1 MIIGARRS
9 ILYVPGSNIRALKK
23 AETVPADGL
32 ILDLEDAVAPDAK
45 ALARHQVMESL
56 RGKRFG
62 RRETI
67 LRVNAQDTPWVAEDL
82 AAAARSGADGIA
94 LPKVGSPEDL
104 LRAEAALAAAGAPE
118 DMALWAMVE
127 TPGGVLAAA
136 AIAAATPRL
145 AGLIMGTTDLAF
157 ALHVSPGPDRLPLQL
172 SLGLCLLAARAAGIA
187 ILDGVH
193 LDLDDEAG
201 FLAVCRQG
209 RDLGFDGKTLIHP
222 KTIPVA
228 NRIFSPTPGEIAWA
242 RRVLDCLAE
251 ARARGQGVAV
261 LDGRLIEEP
270 HAIAARRT
278 LARAEAIAAGAE
290 PTQTEG

>member
-1 MIIGARRS
+1 MFVGARRS

-45 ALARHQVMESL
+45 ALARRQAMESL
-56 RGKRFG
+56 GGKRFG

-67 LRVNAQDTPWVAEDL
+67 LRVNALNTPWGADDL

-104 LRAEAALAAAGAPE
+104 LRAEAALIAAGAPE
-118 DMALWAMVE
+118 DLALWAMVE

-157 ALHVSPGPDRLPLQL
+157 ALHVSPGADRLPLQP
-172 SLGLCLLAARAAGIA
+172 SLGFCLLAARAAGIA

-228 NRIFSPTPGEIAWA
+228 NRIFSPAPEEIAWA

-251 ARARGQGVAV
+251 ARASGQGVAV

-270 HAIAARRT
+270 HATAARRVI
-278 LARAEAIAAGAE
+278 ARAEAIAAGAE

>member
-1 MIIGARRS
+1 MIVGARRS
-9 ILYVPGSNIRALKK
+9 ILYVPGSNIRALEK
-23 AETVPADGL
+23 AETLTADGL

-45 ALARHQVMESL
+45 ASARRRVMESL

-62 RRETI
+62 RCETI
-67 LRVNAQDTPWVAEDL
+67 LRINALDTPWGAEDL
-82 AAAARSGADGIA
+82 AAAAHSGADGVA
-94 LPKVGSPEDL
+94 VPKVGSVEDL
-104 LRAEAALAAAGAPE
+104 LRAEAALIAAGAPE
-118 DMALWAMVE
+118 DLALWAMVE

-145 AGLIMGTTDLAF
+145 AGLIMGTTDLALS
-157 ALHVSPGPDRLPLQL
+157 LHVSPGVDRLALQT
-172 SLGLCLLAARAAGIA
+172 SLGLCVLAARAAGIA

-222 KTIPVA
+222 KTIATA
-228 NRIFSPTPGEIAWA
+228 NRIFSPTPEEIAWA

-270 HAIAARRT
+270 HAIAARRMI
-278 LARAEAIAAGAE
+278 ARAEAIAAGMGPDGAE
-290 PTQTEG
+290 G